1 MSNNNYFLNTPIDKW
16 SMKAAFESIEENNPF
31 NNARENLRGMRRDI
45 NEALTVNDEETV
57 TAATK
62 VLQDWQK
69 IKKTLVPKKDK
80 NPSVVNNN
88 NYGNILI
95 AQPNN
100 TRIVIHNNTDPATS
114 SISVIPK
121 KHNMEDPE
129 DVDSSENGTWESLEK
144 PKKKRKYMNA
154 YLSGYY
160 GETDFGNMEGQ
171 HSHWKVNDIDVTKAL
186 RQFRQVSVEGAQ
198 QRKFLSN
205 SRVLS
210 LSFIFLFSLVNN
222 CVLSKL
228 PPDHQKVILRSFNSK
243 QHLKPIDPEVMIACQ
258 QMHSILINDE
268 MTLDEAEEAIDR
280 IKATSQNTCVKIVTK
295 IVSNLSI
302 KFFNRHNSNNQTQ
315 GEATLIIENIRP
327 YLNNCIVSRIESV
340 KFEW

>member
-1 MSNNNYFLNTPIDKW
+1 M
-16 SMKAAFESIEENNPF
+16 
-31 NNARENLRGMRRDI
+31 
-45 NEALTVNDEETV
+45 
-57 TAATK
+57 
-62 VLQDWQK
+62 
-69 IKKTLVPKKDK
+69 
-80 NPSVVNNN
+80 
-88 NYGNILI
+88 
-95 AQPNN
+95 
-100 TRIVIHNNTDPATS
+100 
-114 SISVIPK
+114 
-121 KHNMEDPE
+121 
-129 DVDSSENGTWESLEK
+129 
-144 PKKKRKYMNA
+144 
-154 YLSGYY
+154 SGYY

-186 RQFRQVSVEGAQ
+186 RQFRQASVEGAQ

-210 LSFIFLFSLVNN
+210 LSFIFLFSLANN

-327 YLNNCIVSRIESV
+327 YLNNCIISRIESV

>member
-1 MSNNNYFLNTPIDKW
+1 MS
-16 SMKAAFESIEENNPF
+16 
-31 NNARENLRGMRRDI
+31 
-45 NEALTVNDEETV
+45 
-57 TAATK
+57 
-62 VLQDWQK
+62 
-69 IKKTLVPKKDK
+69 
-80 NPSVVNNN
+80 
-88 NYGNILI
+88 I
-95 AQPNN
+95 AQE
-100 TRIVIHNNTDPATS
+100 
-114 SISVIPK
+114 
-121 KHNMEDPE
+121 MEPGR
-129 DVDSSENGTWESLEK
+129 VLKNQ
-144 PKKKRKYMNA
+144 KKKRKYINA

-186 RQFRQVSVEGAQ
+186 RQFRQASVEGAQ

-210 LSFIFLFSLVNN
+210 LSFIFLFSLANN

-327 YLNNCIVSRIESV
+327 YLNNCIISRIESV